1 MITPELAT
9 AVIVALGGASI
20 IPKIIDGV
28 RAWKSGRAREE
39 KHENRTALGRLVE
52 AEERADSEASFRRRV
67 EEWASGLVYML
78 KQIGVP
84 DAQIPPKPTRIKENA

>member
-39 KHENRTALGRLVE
+39 KHENRSALGRLVE
-52 AEERADSEASFRRRV
+52 AEERADDEMNFRRRV

-84 DAQIPPKPTRIKENA
+84 ETQIPPKPQRIKENA